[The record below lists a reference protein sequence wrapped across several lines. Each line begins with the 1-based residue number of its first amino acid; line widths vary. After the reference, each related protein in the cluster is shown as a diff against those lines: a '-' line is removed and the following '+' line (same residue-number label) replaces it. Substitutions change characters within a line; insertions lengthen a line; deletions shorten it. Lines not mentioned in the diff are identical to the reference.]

1 MGALKNIKTTVF
13 GMGCFWGAEE
23 VFRKVKGV
31 VSTEVGFMG
40 GTIKNPTYGQVC
52 RGNSGHIEVVKID
65 YDPEIISYDELL
77 DLFWNNH
84 NPTTPNKQGWD
95 VGEQYSSSIFYFDD
109 EQKLIAEK
117 SLEKMQEHTDSKIV
131 TIIKKAG
138 SFYPAEE
145 YHQKY
150 FMKKN
155 NSILNF

>member
-13 GMGCFWGAEE
+13 GIGCFWGAEE

-117 SLEKMQEHTDSKIV
+117 SLEKMQENTDLKIV

>member
-1 MGALKNIKTTVF
+1 MKNIKTTVF

-95 VGEQYSSSIFYFDD
+95 VGEQYSSYIFYFDD

-117 SLEKMQEHTDSKIV
+117 SLEKMQENTDLKIV

>member
-1 MGALKNIKTTVF
+1 MKNIKTTVF

-23 VFRKVKGV
+23 VFRKVNGV

-52 RGNSGHIEVVKID
+52 RGKSGHIEVVKID

-95 VGEQYSSSIFYFDD
+95 VGEQYSSYIFYFDD

-117 SLEKMQEHTDSKIV
+117 SLEKMQENTDLKIV

>member
-1 MGALKNIKTTVF
+1 MKNIKTTVF

-65 YDPEIISYDELL
+65 YDSEIISYDELL

-95 VGEQYSSSIFYFDD
+95 VGEQYSSYIFYFDD

-117 SLEKMQEHTDSKIV
+117 SLEKMQENTDLKIV

>member
-117 SLEKMQEHTDSKIV
+117 SLEKMQENTDLKIV

>member
-1 MGALKNIKTTVF
+1 MKNIKTTVF

-31 VSTEVGFMG
+31 ISTEVGFMG

-52 RGNSGHIEVVKID
+52 RGKSGHIEVVKID
-65 YDPEIISYDELL
+65 YDSEIISYDELL

-95 VGEQYSSSIFYFDD
+95 VGEQYSSYIFYFDD

-117 SLEKMQEHTDSKIV
+117 SLEKMQENTDLKIV

>member
-52 RGNSGHIEVVKID
+52 RGKSGHIEVVKID

-117 SLEKMQEHTDSKIV
+117 SLEKMQENTDLKIV

>member
-1 MGALKNIKTTVF
+1 MKNIKTTVF

-23 VFRKVKGV
+23 VFRKINGV
-31 VSTEVGFMG
+31 ISTEVGFMG

-52 RGNSGHIEVVKID
+52 RGKSGHIEVVKID

-95 VGEQYSSSIFYFDD
+95 VGEQYSSYIFYFDD

-117 SLEKMQEHTDSKIV
+117 SLEKMQENTDLKIV

>member
-23 VFRKVKGV
+23 VFRKVNGV

-52 RGNSGHIEVVKID
+52 RGKSGHIEVVKID

-95 VGEQYSSSIFYFDD
+95 VGEQYSSYIFYFDD

-117 SLEKMQEHTDSKIV
+117 SLEKMQENTDLKIV

>member
-1 MGALKNIKTTVF
+1 MKNIKTTVF

-23 VFRKVKGV
+23 VFRKINGV

-52 RGNSGHIEVVKID
+52 RGKSGHIEVVKID

-95 VGEQYSSSIFYFDD
+95 VGEQYSSYIFYFDD

-117 SLEKMQEHTDSKIV
+117 SLEKMQENTDLKIV
-131 TIIKKAG
+131 TIIEKAG

>member
-1 MGALKNIKTTVF
+1 VGALKNINTTVF

-117 SLEKMQEHTDSKIV
+117 SLEKMQENTDLKIV

>member
-1 MGALKNIKTTVF
+1 VGALKNIKTTVF
-13 GMGCFWGAEE
+13 GIGCFWGAEE

-117 SLEKMQEHTDSKIV
+117 SLEKMQENTDLKIV